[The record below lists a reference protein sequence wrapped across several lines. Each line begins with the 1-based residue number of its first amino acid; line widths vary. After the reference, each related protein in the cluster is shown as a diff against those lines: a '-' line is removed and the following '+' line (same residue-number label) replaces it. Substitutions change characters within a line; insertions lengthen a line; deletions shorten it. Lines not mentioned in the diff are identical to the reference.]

1 MPARNITLKK
11 NYIGIGDVNGDGI
24 VNAIDL
30 NLMRRAAVGLY
41 DRNDSMDINADGGFN
56 AIDIILFRRM
66 LIGLYTP
73 QK

>member
-1 MPARNITLKK
+1 
-11 NYIGIGDVNGDGI
+11 
-24 VNAIDL
+24 
-30 NLMRRAAVGLY
+30 MRRAAVGLY